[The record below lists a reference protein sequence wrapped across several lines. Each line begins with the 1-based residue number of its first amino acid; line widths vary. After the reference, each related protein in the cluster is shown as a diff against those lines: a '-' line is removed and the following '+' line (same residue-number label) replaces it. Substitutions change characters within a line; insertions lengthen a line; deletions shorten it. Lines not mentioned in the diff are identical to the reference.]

1 MENKNYV
8 IVRGDRSGV
17 FFGELKERIGQEVE
31 LRNARKLWFWSGAA
45 AVEQIAKDGVKNPG
59 VCKFTVSVDS
69 MIITDAIQVIPCTS
83 GAAENIMAVK
93 EWKR

>member
-17 FFGELKERIGQEVE
+17 FFGELKERNGQEVE

-59 VCKFTVSVDS
+59 ACKFTVWVES
-69 MIITDAIQVIPCTS
+69 MVITDAIQIIPCTDS
-83 GAAENIMAVK
+83 AAENITEVK